1 MARTEAA
8 AEAFDRDR
16 KRAIERAGS
25 PLTGEAISAPNTV
38 ILYFQNGTTVE
49 IVMSNDPLARPSIT
63 ELALSTPE

>member
-1 MARTEAA
+1 MGSYLRPMARTEAA

-38 ILYFQNGTTVE
+38 ILYFRTE
-49 IVMSNDPLARPSIT
+49 PLWR
-63 ELALSTPE
+63 L